1 MLHLALLR
9 HAKSSWDN
17 LRLTDIERPLNARG
31 EAAAPVMGRHIAS
44 LGFKPD
50 LILCSTA
57 KRTCQTL
64 ELIAPHLSLEDCVT
78 RHDQDIYDASAADLL
93 DILQHR
99 GGGSHRILLI
109 GHNPGLQNL
118 ALQLAGSGDAGLLA
132 LMADKFP
139 TAALVI
145 LSFELPHWRD
155 LKPGLGRLET
165 FTAPKLLAQSV
176 GQPLG
181 LTRPL

>member
-17 LRLTDIERPLNARG
+17 LRHADIERPLNARG
-31 EAAAPVMGRHIAS
+31 EAAAPLMGRHIAS

-57 KRTCQTL
+57 KRSRQTL
-64 ELIAPHLSLEDCVT
+64 DHIAPHLSLEECVM
-78 RHDQDIYDASAADLL
+78 RHDQEIYDASASDLL

-99 GGGSHRILLI
+99 GGGAHRILLI
-109 GHNPGLQNL
+109 GHNPGLQTL
-118 ALQLAGSGDAGLLA
+118 ALQLAGAGDADLLA

-139 TAALVI
+139 TAALAI
-145 LSFELPHWRD
+145 LSFDLPHWRD
-155 LKPGLGRLET
+155 IKPGAGRLET
-165 FTAPKLLAQSV
+165 FTAPKLLAQPA
-176 GQPLG
+176 GKPHG